1 MSLNLNQ
8 LHLAGNLVADPELKT
23 VGDTQLCKLRVAT
36 NEKWKNK
43 AGEKMERATFF
54 DVDVWGAHAA
64 PCAQYLSKG
73 QPVYIQGKM
82 ECQETE
88 KDGQKRKFWSV
99 RADSVQFLGNRAD
112 GPNIQNQVTAND
124 PKPRMAKASAAADPE
139 DSAPF

>member
-36 NEKWKNK
+36 KEKWKNK
-43 AGEKMERATFF
+43 AGEKQEKATFF
-54 DVDVWGAHAA
+54 DVDVWGNHAG
-64 PCAQYLSKG
+64 PCAQYLTKG

-88 KDGQKRKFWSV
+88 KDGVKRKFWSV

-112 GPNIQNQVTAND
+112 GPNVQNQVTAGD
-124 PKPRMAKASAAADPE
+124 PKPRVAKVCAKPDADDEP
-139 DSAPF
+139 PF